1 MIYDHDLCCFLVFML
16 TNEQLEKVCDLA
28 KLKLNEKDK
37 VAFLEKLNHV
47 FGFIEQLSNIDT
59 SEIDINNL
67 AAMDSTPERTDTS
80 EMLNSREELL
90 SNTKDKKFDMFCVPK
105 VVE

>member
-1 MIYDHDLCCFLVFML
+1 ML
-16 TNEQLEKVCDLA
+16 TNEQLEKVCNLA
-28 KLKLNEKDK
+28 KLKLEDNDK

-47 FGFIEQLSNIDT
+47 FDLVEQLSSIDT

-67 AAMDSTPERTDTS
+67 AEMDSTPERTDTPA
-80 EMLNSREELL
+80 MFNSREEVL
-90 SNTKDKKFDMFCVPK
+90 SNTKNKKFDMFCVPK